1 MKLKAVNTE
10 TPGSVIRRFPYLET
24 ELHEKVTKD
33 ESFRQLCQDY
43 TDLVSTLKQPSTYT
57 GDTKSDLL
65 GLKTTLEVE
74 ILEQVSRK
82 EALKRI

>member
-1 MKLKAVNTE
+1 MKLKIINME
-10 TPGSVIRRFPYLET
+10 TPGPVIRRFPYLKT
-24 ELHEKVTKD
+24 ELQKMVGKD

-43 TDLVSTLKQPSTYT
+43 TDLVSTLKQPDTYT

-82 EALKRI
+82 GTL

>member
-1 MKLKAVNTE
+1 MVMN
-10 TPGSVIRRFPYLET
+10 
-24 ELHEKVTKD
+24 D

-43 TDLVSTLKQPSTYT
+43 TDLVSTLKQPGTYT

-82 EALKRI
+82 GTL